1 MIQKLKT
8 SSVCLL
14 LILGCIVAVAI
25 ATVVGTKTL
34 QSNADESNELLMANV
49 EALTDGESNSPCNNV
64 NGYRSWALT
73 GFLKPKR
80 EFYDCCYKLQEGY
93 SPKDNCR

>member
-1 MIQKLKT
+1 MKNKLFF
-8 SSVCLL
+8 LL
-14 LILGCIVAVAI
+14 PCIAVVAI
-25 ATVVGTKTL
+25 TAFVGTKTL
-34 QSNADESNELLMANV
+34 KSNADKSNELLMANV
-49 EALTDGESNSPCNNV
+49 EALTDVEANSPCDNI